1 MANLPAA
8 REPGAVG
15 PVSPRESPLVD
26 DGEIRLRQMV
36 AMLLRNKWL
45 LLGCTLL
52 GYAAARV
59 YTDRAD
65 RVYEAAMTMRIDRKL
80 PNLPSIFQT
89 MQRSSELETDVEV
102 LQSRS
107 LIEEAVRQLALRV
120 KVVEPRDV
128 SREEVLDSIQ
138 LDESAATG
146 TYHLVLQSDETFS
159 VYTANGDDEALVA
172 RAAPGARVTLEGF
185 SFRLRPGAS
194 AYPDIRLEV
203 WDFASRVSDVA
214 GSLEASRLGGDAD
227 IVQVYYQDSD
237 PGVVWQVPNVVAER
251 FIERSREARKVEAR
265 SQVKFIREQ
274 LDTLSKQLT
283 QAEEDLRDFRERARV
298 VSPQVE
304 ASSQIGRLVQ
314 LESERSS
321 LDAERSSLAK
331 LMAEAEQRQAQRKP
345 GTPSAYRDLLAF
357 PSLLRSQAA
366 SQLLSSLTE
375 VEDQRAN
382 LLTRRTEADADVQ
395 LLTARISEL
404 EGHLAKIAQTY
415 LQGLTNQLAS
425 LDATAARFERDLRS
439 LPQKEL
445 EYGRLER
452 KPTVYKEMYAL
463 LQTRLKEAEIAEAL
477 ENSSITIVDP
487 AVPPGGPIRPRTRLL
502 MGAGMVGGLL
512 LAVGLAV
519 VREYSDRTVRTRADV
534 QAATGLAV
542 MAIIPRIRHRNSRP
556 AFIGHREISIGP
568 GSATSRP
575 SEAQPGSPPPSPG
588 SPGRPKAGYTFLA
601 TGGTVTDLTEPSEAG
616 APAPVNGGSGHRPS
630 DRALVK
636 PPEVRITVS
645 GLGAAVAEAYAVLQ
659 TNIAFSR
666 VDETIKVL
674 VLTSPL
680 PSEGKTTT
688 AVNLALTLCERGLSV
703 CLIDADMRRGQVNNV
718 FGFKRNPGL
727 SEVLEGKTTFEAAYH
742 QVRVGEFR
750 NLAVLTSGS
759 VAVSPPGLVG
769 SAGMRTLL
777 EELRERFD
785 LIVVDT
791 PPINIL
797 TDAALIGVHADGVLL
812 VVRAGGTDMAAVG
825 YAMEQLN
832 HVRAPALGVV
842 LNDVDVKRY
851 SAYDGAYKYASYENY
866 IAADTDRD

>member
-1 MANLPAA
+1 MANLPAS

-15 PVSPRESPLVD
+15 PVTPRESPLVD
-26 DGEIRLRQMV
+26 DGEIRLRQMF

-45 LLGCTLL
+45 LLACTLL
-52 GYAAARV
+52 GYAAARM

-65 RVYEAAMTMRIDRKL
+65 RVYEAAMTLRIDRKQ

-89 MQRSSELETDVEV
+89 MQRGSDLQTDIEV

-107 LIEEAVRQLALRV
+107 LIEEAVRRLALQL
-120 KVVEPRDV
+120 KVVEPRDIP
-128 SREEVLDSIQ
+128 REEILDSIQ
-138 LDESAATG
+138 LDESAASG
-146 TYHLVLQSDETFS
+146 KYHLILQGDETFE
-159 VYTANGDDEALVA
+159 VYAVDGDDETLVT
-172 RAAPGARVTLEGF
+172 RASPGQRVTLQGF
-185 SFRLRPGAS
+185 SFRLRRGADD
-194 AYPDIRLEV
+194 YPDIRLAV
-203 WDFASRVSDVA
+203 WDFAATVSDLS
-214 GSLEASRLGGDAD
+214 GKLDASQLGGDAD
-227 IVQVYYQDSD
+227 IVQLYYEDND
-237 PGVVWQVPNVVAER
+237 PGLVWRVPNIIAEQ

-265 SQVKFIREQ
+265 SQVRFIREQ
-274 LDTLSKQLT
+274 LDTLSKQLA
-283 QAEEDLRDFRERARV
+283 QAEENLKDFRERARV
-298 VSPQVE
+298 VSPEVE
-304 ASSQIGRLVQ
+304 ASSQINRLVH

-321 LDAERSSLAK
+321 LDAERSALAK
-331 LMAEAEQRQAQRKP
+331 LMAEAERRQAQRQP

-395 LLTARISEL
+395 LLTARIGEL

-425 LDATAARFERDLRS
+425 LDATAERFERDLRS
-439 LPQKEL
+439 LPKKEL
-445 EYGRLER
+445 DYGRLER
-452 KPTVYKEMYAL
+452 KPAVLKEMYAL

-477 ENSSITIVDP
+477 ESSSISIVDL
-487 AVPPGGPIRPRTRLL
+487 AIPPGGPIRPRTRLL
-502 MGAGMVGGLL
+502 MGAGVVGGLL
-512 LAVGLAV
+512 LAIGLAV
-519 VREYSDRTVRTRADV
+519 IREYSDRTVRTRADV
-534 QAATGLAV
+534 QAVTGLAV
-542 MAIIPRIRHRNSRP
+542 MAIIPRIRRRSSRP
-556 AFIGHREISIGP
+556 AFIGRREVAIGP
-568 GSATSRP
+568 AAAASR
-575 SEAQPGSPPPSPG
+575 SSDSTPPTPG
-588 SPGRPKAGYTFLA
+588 SPGKPKSGYTFLA
-601 TGGTVTDLTEPSEAG
+601 TDVTVTALPEPSEAG
-616 APAPVNGGSGHRPS
+616 GRAPANGGSGHRPS
-630 DRALVK
+630 DHALVK

-688 AVNLALTLCERGLSV
+688 AVNLALTLAERGLSV
-703 CLIDADMRRGQVNNV
+703 CLIDADMRRGQVHGV

-742 QVRVGEFR
+742 QVRVGDYR

-769 SAGMRTLL
+769 SASMRTLL
-777 EELRERFD
+777 EELRDRFD

-812 VVRAGGTDMAAVG
+812 VVRAGATDMAAVG

-851 SAYDGAYKYASYENY
+851 SAYDGAYKYASYESY
-866 IAADTDRD
+866 IAADADRD